1 MNISNQNNVKLKA
14 QYVIDNIDALTKV
27 YGMSSNSKKLVTV
40 LKRDGI
46 KCHCCGQTN
55 IYYRINEHKVLEAY
69 IHKDNAKDEI
79 RLTVDHDYLA
89 SLGGINHADNYHAL
103 CEKCNTL
110 REDRFAEYPEFK
122 SWYDNRRSGGKVV
135 NKAAHRNFCPID
147 FNVAI
152 KEDKNHMVFPNGVPQ
167 IMKDHMRKVL
177 KKQNT
182 LKGAFTSKAYRRV
195 PLQSLNE
202 FLTELVY
209 EEASN
214 KLGFEIE
221 RNVKVLTILS
231 SKKLEGLKDKE
242 YIGMMIANFKNEIN
256 KLVVK
261 HRNHQVQEVRN
272 EAVHKN
278 TFWNRLRTAFK
289 VLLG

>member
-1 MNISNQNNVKLKA
+1 MNITNKNNVKLKA
-14 QYVIDNIDALTKV
+14 QYVIDNIDELTKV

-55 IYYRINEHKVLEAY
+55 IYYRINENKVLEAY
-69 IHKDNAKDEI
+69 IHKENAKDEM

-103 CEKCNTL
+103 CYKCNTL

-122 SWYDNRRSGGKVV
+122 EWYDNRRSNGKVV
-135 NKAAHRNFCPID
+135 NKASHRNYCPVD
-147 FNVAI
+147 FKEAI
-152 KEDKNHMVFPNGVPQ
+152 KEAKNHMVFPNGVPE
-167 IMKDHMRKVL
+167 IMKKRIRTVL
-177 KKQNT
+177 KNQNT

-202 FLTELVY
+202 FLTDLVY
-209 EEASN
+209 EEAST

-221 RNVKVLTILS
+221 RTVKVLTILS

-242 YIGMMIANFKNEIN
+242 YIGIMVANFKNEIN

-261 HRNHQVQEVRN
+261 HRGSQVQEVHN
-272 EAVHKN
+272 KTVQKN
-278 TFWNRLRTAFK
+278 TFWNRLVTAFK

>member
-103 CEKCNTL
+103 CSKCNML

-122 SWYDNRRSGGKVV
+122 AWYDNRRNSGKVV

-152 KEDKNHMVFPNGVPQ
+152 KESKNHMVFPNGMPQ

-221 RNVKVLTILS
+221 RNVKVLNILS

-261 HRNHQVQEVRN
+261 HRKHQVLEVRN
-272 EAVHKN
+272 EAVQKN

-289 VLLG
+289 ILLG